1 MFFLILLL
9 IVIAQRLIELRI
21 AKRNEQWML
30 TSGAKEYGQSHYQ
43 LMVLMHI
50 GFFLSLIV
58 EYLIRKPA
66 LNSYWQALLFIFIIV
81 QIGRIWV
88 IVTLG
93 KYWNTKIIVLSGT
106 YVVKKGPFKYV
117 KHPNYIIV
125 TIELFVIPMIFNL
138 YITAILFLILN
149 QIILRVRIP
158 IEEKALR
165 ENTNYNEKFD

>member
-9 IVIAQRLIELRI
+9 IVIMQRLVEVKI

-30 TSGAKEYGQSHYQ
+30 QNGAKEYGQNHYS
-43 LMVLMHI
+43 LMVLMHT
-50 GFFLSLIV
+50 GFFLCLIL
-58 EYLIRKPA
+58 EYVTRKPL
-66 LNSYWQALLFIFIIV
+66 LNTFWLVFLIIFLIV
-81 QIGRIWV
+81 QIARMWV
-88 IVTLG
+88 IATLG
-93 KYWNTKIIVLSGT
+93 KFWNTKIIVLPRT
-106 YVVKKGPFKYV
+106 NVVKKGPFKYV

-138 YITAILFLILN
+138 YITALLFFIMN

-165 ENTNYNEKFD
+165 DNTDYNEKFD